1 MIGALIVCALCLLFV
16 LAAWLFT
23 EAKMPYVAPP
33 PLSPED
39 REARYEEW
47 R

>member
-1 MIGALIVCALCLLFV
+1 MIFV
-16 LAAWLFT
+16 LIALLLGLFGVWLFT
-23 EAKMPYVAPP
+23 EAYMPNAAPP